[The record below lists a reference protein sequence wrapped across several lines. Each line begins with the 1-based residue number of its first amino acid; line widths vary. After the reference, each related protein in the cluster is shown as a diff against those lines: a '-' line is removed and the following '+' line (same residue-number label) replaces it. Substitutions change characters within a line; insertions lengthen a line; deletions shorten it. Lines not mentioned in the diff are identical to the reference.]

1 MIFLT
6 LQQTLNLHEKMLKTT
21 GGGTGIRDIKLLESA
36 LAQALA
42 TFDGQELYPT
52 LEEKASRIAYS
63 IVNNHPFVDGNK
75 RTGLF
80 AMLVFLEL
88 NNIILKFSQQELI
101 DLGLGLASSQ
111 VSFEQ
116 LHKWIVEHKKEL

>member
-42 TFDGQELYPT
+42 TFDDQELYPT

-101 DLGLGLASSQ
+101 DLGLGLASSK